1 MKKNLILEI
10 CQNHNGSDNLLKEMI
25 HAASE
30 TGAKYIKIQDINSSE
45 LTHRPRFEKGKVI
58 NKKIIT
64 IKRPFDDEY
73 KRLKK
78 LDMKEN
84 FVSNFIKYCTLYKV
98 TPMITPFTYESFN
111 RIKDKKVKMIKI
123 ASYDCS
129 SFNFLNKI
137 KTLKLPM
144 VVSTG
149 ATKKNEIIKTSKIL
163 KKQLYAFLH
172 CVTIYPT
179 PLGKCNLEKI
189 NFLKKYS
196 KNVGWSDHTHFERDE
211 HTASLVSL
219 LCGANIIERHFT
231 ILDKKKTKDGPV
243 SINFKEAK
251 ELSQFMKLN
260 KDSILKILNDKYREK
275 WNLCLGNG
283 KTNLS
288 HEELLNRDYYR
299 GRFARLRNN
308 KPNYNWHKEIL

>member
-1 MKKNLILEI
+1 MKKKLILEI
-10 CQNHNGSDNLLKEMI
+10 CQNHNGSESLLKEMI

-30 TGAKYIKIQDINSSE
+30 TGAKYIKIQDIKSSE
-45 LTHRPRFEKGKVI
+45 LTYRPRFEKGKVI

-64 IKRPFDDEY
+64 IKRPFDNEY
-73 KRLKK
+73 KRLQK
-78 LDMKEN
+78 LDMKQN
-84 FVSNFIKYCTLYKV
+84 FISSFIKYCELYKV
-98 TPMITPFTYESFN
+98 APMITPFTYESYN
-111 RIKDKKVKMIKI
+111 RIDDKKVKMIKI

-129 SFNFLNKI
+129 SYNFLNKI
-137 KTLKLPM
+137 KTLNLPM

-163 KKQLYAFLH
+163 KKHLYAFLH

-179 PLGKCNLEKI
+179 PIEKCNLKKI
-189 NFLKKYS
+189 NFLKRYS
-196 KNVGWSDHTHFERDE
+196 KTVGWSDHTLFERDE

-219 LCGANIIERHFT
+219 LCGADIIERHFT

-251 ELSQFMKLN
+251 ELSKFMKLN
-260 KDSILKILNDKYREK
+260 NDSILKILNNKYKDKWEM
-275 WNLCLGNG
+275 CLGSG

-299 GRFARLRNN
+299 GRFAKFRNN

>member
-10 CQNHNGSDNLLKEMI
+10 CQNHNGSDNLLKEMV

-30 TGAKYIKIQDINSSE
+30 TGAKYLKIQDIHSTE
-45 LTHRPRFEKGKVI
+45 LTSRPRFEKGKIV
-58 NKKIIT
+58 NNKIIT
-64 IKRPFDDEY
+64 IKRPFKNEY

-84 FVSNFIKYCTLYKV
+84 FISNFVKFCTFYNV

-111 RIKDKKVKMIKI
+111 RIENKKLKMIKI

-137 KTLKLPM
+137 KILKLPM
-144 VVSTG
+144 IVSTG
-149 ATKKNEIIKTSKIL
+149 ATRKNEIIKASKIL
-163 KKQLYAFLH
+163 KNQLYAFLH

-179 PLGKCNLEKI
+179 PLEKCNLEKI

-196 KNVGWSDHTHFERDE
+196 KNVGWSDHTLFERDE

-243 SINFKEAK
+243 SINFQEAK
-251 ELSQFMKLN
+251 ELSELMKLN
-260 KDSILKILNDKYREK
+260 RNSILEILNNKYKEK
-275 WNLCLGNG
+275 WKLSLGNG
-283 KTNLS
+283 KTSLS

-299 GRFARLRNN
+299 GRFAKLKND
-308 KPNYNWHKEIL
+308 KPIYNWHKEIL

>member
-10 CQNHNGSDNLLKEMI
+10 CQNHNGSESLLKEMI

-30 TGAKYIKIQDINSSE
+30 TGAKYVKIQDINSNE
-45 LTHRPRFEKGKVI
+45 LTFRPRFEKGEII

-64 IKRPFDDEY
+64 IKRPFEKEY
-73 KRLKK
+73 ERLKK
-78 LDMKEN
+78 LDMKK
-84 FVSNFIKYCTLYKV
+84 NFISSFVKYCNFYKV
-98 TPMITPFTYESFN
+98 IPMITPFTYGSYS
-111 RIKDKKVKMIKI
+111 RIENKKVEMIKI

-129 SFNFLNKI
+129 SYNFLNKI
-137 KTLKLPM
+137 KKLKLPM

-149 ATKKNEIIKTSKIL
+149 ATKKNEIIKASKIL

-179 PLGKCNLEKI
+179 PLEKCNLKKI
-189 NFLKKYS
+189 NFLKKYC
-196 KNVGWSDHTHFERDE
+196 KVVGWSDHTLFERDG
-211 HTASLVSL
+211 HVASLVSL
-219 LCGANIIERHFT
+219 LCGADIIERHFT
-231 ILDKKKTKDGPV
+231 ILNKKKTKDGPV

-251 ELSQFMKLN
+251 ELTKFMKLS
-260 KDSILKILNDKYREK
+260 KDSIQKILNEEYSKQWK
-275 WNLCLGNG
+275 LCLGKV

-299 GRFARLRNN
+299 GRFAKFVNK
-308 KPNYNWHKEIL
+308 KPNFNWHQEIL

>member
-10 CQNHNGSDNLLKEMI
+10 CQNHNGSENLLKEMI

-45 LTHRPRFEKGKVI
+45 LTFRPRFEKGEII
-58 NKKIIT
+58 NKKVIT
-64 IKRPFDDEY
+64 IKRPFNDEY
-73 KRLKK
+73 DRLKK

-84 FVSNFIKYCTLYKV
+84 FISNFVKYCALYKV
-98 TPMITPFTYESFN
+98 MPMITPFTYGSFN
-111 RIKDKKVKMIKI
+111 RIENKKVKMIKI

-129 SFNFLNKI
+129 SFNFLDKI

-144 VVSTG
+144 IVSTG
-149 ATKKNEIIKTSKIL
+149 ATKKNEIIKASKIL

-179 PLGKCNLEKI
+179 PLEKCNLQKI

-196 KNVGWSDHTHFERDE
+196 KNVGWSDHTLFEKDE

-219 LCGANIIERHFT
+219 LCGASIIERHFT
-231 ILDKKKTKDGPV
+231 ILNKKRTKDGPV

-251 ELSQFMKLN
+251 ELSQYMKLN
-260 KDSILKILNDKYREK
+260 KNTILKILNDRYREK
-275 WNLCLGNG
+275 WKRCLGNG
-283 KTNLS
+283 KTSLS

-299 GRFARLRNN
+299 GRFAKFQNN
-308 KPNYNWHKEIL
+308 NPNYNWHKEIL